1 MRQRILG
8 GIGVVWGGALL
19 LRRMVAGPPAGQGAY
34 AAGQNGALVFAVL
47 LLVVGLYYLIRKA
60 PAK

>member
-8 GIGVVWGGALL
+8 GIGVAWGGAIL
-19 LRRMVAGPPAGQGAY
+19 LRRVFAGPAPGQGAY
-34 AAGQNGALVFAVL
+34 AAGQNGALVLAG
-47 LLVVGLYYLIRKA
+47 LLVAVGLYYLLRNA